1 MELCS
6 YKEKA
11 ALEVKELSSIFPNKN
26 IKIFY
31 DCDCVGITADEN
43 TWYFSSYRDAYFFL
57 FGIWVGLSN
66 FKNS

>member
-26 IKIFY
+26 NVKMKKKKFVQLIIFWA
-31 DCDCVGITADEN
+31 GM
-43 TWYFSSYRDAYFFL
+43 
-57 FGIWVGLSN
+57 G
-66 FKNS
+66 